1 MQYRSEPNNL
11 KSIPMADAY
20 TCLVLEFPKLHEL
33 FSHSCQHIIFS
44 LVNCFPTYTIPLP
57 AHMAP
62 LESEW
67 MLWAKRLR
75 YEHKFLLHRLEAAEK
90 AATKNG
96 IPSDTIKDLTTEH
109 HDMNERVRKL
119 EEYVAQRE
127 NDAGSDVAKLQG
139 IIAGLEKEIAHI
151 AGNLNDWKK
160 DWAQCLEKERV
171 NENKKQPCAAFSS
184 IPARVAASRKA
195 KRGSA

>member
-1 MQYRSEPNNL
+1 
-11 KSIPMADAY
+11 
-20 TCLVLEFPKLHEL
+20 
-33 FSHSCQHIIFS
+33 
-44 LVNCFPTYTIPLP
+44 
-57 AHMAP
+57 MAP

-90 AATKNG
+90 AATKTG

-109 HDMNERVRKL
+109 HDMKERVRKL

-127 NDAGSDVAKLQG
+127 NDAGSDIAKLQG

-171 NENKKQPCAAFSS
+171 NENKKQPSAAFSS